1 MKREKNKWI
10 EIIRKTIEEYP
21 VLSLISPKNYK
32 NLILSLINTV
42 ESKKVD
48 TMLEEYLIFM
58 SI

>member
-1 MKREKNKWI
+1 LKREKNKWI

-32 NLILSLINTV
+32 NLILSLIKTV